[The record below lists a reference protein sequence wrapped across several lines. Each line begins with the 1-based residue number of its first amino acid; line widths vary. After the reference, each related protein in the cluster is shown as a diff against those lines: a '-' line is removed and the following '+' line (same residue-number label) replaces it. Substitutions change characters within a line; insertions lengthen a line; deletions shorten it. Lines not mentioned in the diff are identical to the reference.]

1 MKRLYI
7 GGLAHTISQKDLK
20 DRFGKFG
27 DVSDVEIVSRKDETG
42 IPVKTFAYININIS
56 DEAFR
61 KCMTVLNKSK
71 WKGGTLQIELAKE
84 SFLHRLAAER
94 QKAVEKTE
102 SPKPENK
109 EQLVES
115 FKKAGVENF
124 HMKAA
129 VPGTEIP
136 GHKYDPSKHSHNIK
150 KLESTADVPP
160 LTPVSQ
166 LTWEIQGGDN
176 EISKKRRGEF
186 PPQKAR
192 PAKIRK
198 ETLCKMAESSNS
210 IAKQNGQ
217 SMNLTNSLRVGHN
230 SNAFATGNLTGHDAP
245 GIENRL
251 PAIKR
256 QSKSMYVFDSEGDSD
271 DEIRKL
277 VAQENMRVKDVSA
290 EDEDNLE
297 VVGDNFTVK
306 PNMFWASGGSKGEHA
321 GVSCKETESGR
332 EYDSADTD
340 EILTQSKTPAVP
352 EEQREADESQSSGQ
366 NCDTSCLSYT
376 SPDKCDLKPDASKRK
391 KKPDIKAPP
400 KPPSSA
406 SESSDEESE
415 GCSDSDYESMMA
427 NCQRIEL
434 SLVDLEQLA
443 RAASAETNG
452 DTHGSDSEPGTSAAA
467 MPSSK
472 GQALAAPTA
481 KKGNTPEEILAAILE
496 EDSSDEENDNSKKKK
511 KKVKKKTEA
520 PSLPAFK
527 GTKTLLEAG
536 KQTDKTETSLK
547 SKEPESA
554 ESSSDS
560 SSSDG
565 EERGKS
571 HKDPK
576 PQPLKAAGKT
586 EESVPK
592 GGIQTKAHS
601 SASVETTSIEH
612 PGAKKI
618 AITKD
623 SKQVEEQNG
632 LLKKPHQKM
641 DRAESIQQKQQDNQ
655 KRLAALEQKQKEA
668 EQQRKL
674 IQGALSSVD
683 APVASKGKH
692 IVFDSD
698 NESGEEAEQSA
709 IEPAKSLFDE
719 SSESSAEEPSEVG
732 DVTRPKQSLKTKD
745 CQKKGGGKLFDSSE
759 DDDDDDDEEDGED
772 GTRFQIKPQFEGK
785 AGQKLMKLQSQFGTD
800 ERFRMDSRFLESDDD
815 ESNIPEETSTH
826 TDVEVQLK
834 EEKKKNLDI
843 LQSLLNI
850 NVHGTE
856 ANKEATKSKT
866 FKDISALHYDP
877 TREDH
882 AAFERNMEKPKKE
895 SKAEKRKKR
904 EEAEKLP
911 EVSKEIYYDVA
922 VDLKEVF
929 GSQKESA
936 ALKPQDVAWDEEEE
950 REEEKE
956 EEEAAAEST
965 TGLLSLCSSNA
976 SAEKEESTGFQF
988 SFFRTEA
995 AEDTSL
1001 KEDYKIEILKG
1012 AKAPWMANPSHR
1024 DSSSEDE
1031 EEDKMEDGAG
1041 DKPATASATG

>member
-94 QKAVEKTE
+94 QNAVEKTE
-102 SPKPENK
+102 SPKLENK

-136 GHKYDPSKHSHNIK
+136 GHKNWVYDPSKHSHNIK

-166 LTWEIQGGDN
+166 LTWEVQGGDD

-321 GVSCKETESGR
+321 GVSCKETESDR

-340 EILTQSKTPAVP
+340 EILTQSKAPALP
-352 EEQREADESQSSGQ
+352 EERRDADESQSRGQ
-366 NCDTSCLSYT
+366 NCDTSCLSDT
-376 SPDKCDLKPDASKRK
+376 SPDKCDSKPDTSKRK
-391 KKPDIKAPP
+391 KKPGSKAPP

-406 SESSDEESE
+406 SESSEEESE

-496 EDSSDEENDNSKKKK
+496 EDSSEEENDYSKKKK
-511 KKVKKKTEA
+511 KEGLCLKRSRDEGGCERSQSEKKQKLKPSSSSSSSSDSSASEDESQTVKSKLPPFKGLNSL
-520 PSLPAFK
+520 SLPSVDK
-527 GTKTLLEAG
+527 G
-536 KQTDKTETSLK
+536 KQTDKKETSLK

-554 ESSSDS
+554 ESSSGS

-565 EERGKS
+565 EEKGKS
-571 HKDPK
+571 GKDPK

-586 EESVPK
+586 EQSVPK

-601 SASVETTSIEH
+601 SASAETTSIEH

-618 AITKD
+618 ASTKD
-623 SKQVEEQNG
+623 SKQAEEQNRP
-632 LLKKPHQKM
+632 LKKPPQKM
-641 DRAESIQQKQQDNQ
+641 DRAESIQQKLQDNQ

-698 NESGEEAEQSA
+698 NESEEEAEQSA
-709 IEPAKSLFDE
+709 IEPCKPAKSLFDE

-732 DVTRPKQSLKTKD
+732 DVTRPN
-745 CQKKGGGKLFDSSE
+745 
-759 DDDDDDDEEDGED
+759 
-772 GTRFQIKPQFEGK
+772 K
-785 AGQKLMKLQSQFGTD
+785 A
-800 ERFRMDSRFLESDDD
+800 SRQR
-815 ESNIPEETSTH
+815 T
-826 TDVEVQLK
+826 V
-834 EEKKKNLDI
+834 
-843 LQSLLNI
+843 
-850 NVHGTE
+850 
-856 ANKEATKSKT
+856 
-866 FKDISALHYDP
+866 
-877 TREDH
+877 
-882 AAFERNMEKPKKE
+882 
-895 SKAEKRKKR
+895 KRKEVESCLTAVKTMMTMTTR
-904 EEAEKLP
+904 RMKKTEPDSKLSP
-911 EVSKEIYYDVA
+911 
-922 VDLKEVF
+922 
-929 GSQKESA
+929 
-936 ALKPQDVAWDEEEE
+936 
-950 REEEKE
+950 
-956 EEEAAAEST
+956 
-965 TGLLSLCSSNA
+965 SS
-976 SAEKEESTGFQF
+976 
-988 SFFRTEA
+988 R
-995 AEDTSL
+995 
-1001 KEDYKIEILKG
+1001 
-1012 AKAPWMANPSHR
+1012 AKLDRS
-1024 DSSSEDE
+1024 
-1031 EEDKMEDGAG
+1031 
-1041 DKPATASATG
+1041 